1 MKKIKWI
8 SVEDRLPDNAKDK
21 DALCETVLVF
31 TKYGITQ
38 GWFKPGD
45 GWFIIAICLYYRDDE
60 ETDII
65 DFERVIFQFVC
76 LLSPAR
82 LLTGC
87 LYPNHQMED
96 WFKLYHEWEA
106 GHETH

>member
-65 DFERVIFQFVC
+65 DFERGDIPVC
-76 LLSPAR
+76 MLAQPGTVTHWMPLPEP
-82 LLTGC
+82 
-87 LYPNHQMED
+87 PNGGLVQVVSRMGGR
-96 WFKLYHEWEA
+96 A
-106 GHETH
+106 

>member
-38 GWFKPGD
+38 GWFKPGY

-60 ETDII
+60 ICLYHRDDEETDNI
-65 DFERVIFQFVC
+65 DFERGDIPVC
-76 LLSPAR
+76 MLAQPGTVTHWMPLPEP
-82 LLTGC
+82 
-87 LYPNHQMED
+87 PNGGLVQA
-96 WFKLYHEWEA
+96 LP
-106 GHETH
+106 